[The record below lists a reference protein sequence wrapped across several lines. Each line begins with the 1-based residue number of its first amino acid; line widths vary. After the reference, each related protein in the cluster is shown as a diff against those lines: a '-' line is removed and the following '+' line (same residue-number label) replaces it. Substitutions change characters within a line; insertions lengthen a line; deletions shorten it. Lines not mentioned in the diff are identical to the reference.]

1 MGLAERFKEELK
13 SKNIFEKSNIEKNLE
28 KENIQFISK
37 PINNIVIKP
46 EKEERGNSIGQ
57 TINNNIVKAVD
68 NDIYSVPKFEELETQ
83 IISKIRKTPYWEEYS
98 FDRQKNMVEKYF
110 NSKTKHIKVT
120 NEDKNEFIKSILILS
135 NNKQEKTGEWN
146 SFPSFSIFL
155 NYSSIKN
162 LST

>member
-46 EKEERGNSIGQ
+46 EKEKRGNSIGQ

-68 NDIYSVPKFEELETQ
+68 NDIYSVPKFEDLETE
-83 IISKIRKTPYWEEYS
+83 IISKIRKTPYWNEYS
-98 FDRQKNMVEKYF
+98 IDRQKSMIEKYF
-110 NSKTKHIKVT
+110 KIKTKNSNT
-120 NEDKNEFIKSILILS
+120 TQEEKNEFIKNIIILT
-135 NNKQEKTGEWN
+135 NNK
-146 SFPSFSIFL
+146 
-155 NYSSIKN
+155 
-162 LST
+162 

>member
-13 SKNIFEKSNIEKNLE
+13 SKNIFEKSNIEKKLE

-68 NDIYSVPKFEELETQ
+68 NDIYSVPKFEELETE
-83 IISKIRKTPYWEEYS
+83 IISKIRKTPYWNEYS
-98 FDRQKNMVEKYF
+98 IDRQKSMIEKYF
-110 NSKTKHIKVT
+110 KIKTKNSNT
-120 NEDKNEFIKSILILS
+120 TQEEKNEFIKNILILS
-135 NNKQEKTGEWN
+135 NNK
-146 SFPSFSIFL
+146 
-155 NYSSIKN
+155 
-162 LST
+162 

>member
-13 SKNIFEKSNIEKNLE
+13 TKNIFEKNNIEKNLE

-68 NDIYSVPKFEELETQ
+68 NDIYSVPKFEELETE
-83 IISKIRKTPYWEEYS
+83 IISKIRKTPYWNEYPI
-98 FDRQKNMVEKYF
+98 DRQKSMIEKYF

-135 NNKQEKTGEWN
+135 NNK
-146 SFPSFSIFL
+146 
-155 NYSSIKN
+155 
-162 LST
+162 

>member
-37 PINNIVIKP
+37 PINNIVINP

-68 NDIYSVPKFEELETQ
+68 NDIYSVPKFEDLETQ

-110 NSKTKHIKVT
+110 KIKTKHIKVT

-135 NNKQEKTGEWN
+135 NNK
-146 SFPSFSIFL
+146 
-155 NYSSIKN
+155 
-162 LST
+162 

>member
-68 NDIYSVPKFEELETQ
+68 NDIYSVPKFEELETE
-83 IISKIRKTPYWEEYS
+83 I
-98 FDRQKNMVEKYF
+98 NMIEKYF
-110 NSKTKHIKVT
+110 KIKTKHIKVT

-135 NNKQEKTGEWN
+135 NNK
-146 SFPSFSIFL
+146 
-155 NYSSIKN
+155 
-162 LST
+162 

>member
-83 IISKIRKTPYWEEYS
+83 IISKIRKTPYWNEYS
-98 FDRQKNMVEKYF
+98 IDRQKSMIEKYF
-110 NSKTKHIKVT
+110 KIKTKNSNT
-120 NEDKNEFIKSILILS
+120 TQEEKNEFIKNIIILT
-135 NNKQEKTGEWN
+135 NNK
-146 SFPSFSIFL
+146 
-155 NYSSIKN
+155 
-162 LST
+162 

>member
-13 SKNIFEKSNIEKNLE
+13 SKNIFEKSNIEKKLE

-57 TINNNIVKAVD
+57 TINNNIVKTVD
-68 NDIYSVPKFEELETQ
+68 NDIYSVPKFEDLETQ

-110 NSKTKHIKVT
+110 KIKTKNSNT
-120 NEDKNEFIKSILILS
+120 TQEEKNEFIKNIIILT
-135 NNKQEKTGEWN
+135 NNK
-146 SFPSFSIFL
+146 
-155 NYSSIKN
+155 
-162 LST
+162 

>member
-1 MGLAERFKEELK
+1 MGLAERFKEELN

-57 TINNNIVKAVD
+57 TINNNIVKTVD
-68 NDIYSVPKFEELETQ
+68 NDIYSVPKFEDLETQ

-135 NNKQEKTGEWN
+135 NNK
-146 SFPSFSIFL
+146 
-155 NYSSIKN
+155 
-162 LST
+162 

>member
-57 TINNNIVKAVD
+57 TINNNIVKTVD
-68 NDIYSVPKFEELETQ
+68 NDIYSVPKFEELETE
-83 IISKIRKTPYWEEYS
+83 IISKIRKTPYWNEYS
-98 FDRQKNMVEKYF
+98 IDRQKRMIEKYF
-110 NSKTKHIKVT
+110 KIKTKNSNT
-120 NEDKNEFIKSILILS
+120 TQEEKNEFIKNIIILT
-135 NNKQEKTGEWN
+135 NNK
-146 SFPSFSIFL
+146 
-155 NYSSIKN
+155 
-162 LST
+162 

>member
-46 EKEERGNSIGQ
+46 EKEERGNSIEQ

-68 NDIYSVPKFEELETQ
+68 NDIYSVPKFEDLETQ

-135 NNKQEKTGEWN
+135 NNK
-146 SFPSFSIFL
+146 
-155 NYSSIKN
+155 
-162 LST
+162 

>member
-28 KENIQFISK
+28 KENIQCISK

-68 NDIYSVPKFEELETQ
+68 NDIYSVPKFEELETE
-83 IISKIRKTPYWEEYS
+83 IISKIRKTPYWNEYS
-98 FDRQKNMVEKYF
+98 IDRQKNMIEKYF
-110 NSKTKHIKVT
+110 KIKTKHIKVT

-135 NNKQEKTGEWN
+135 NNK
-146 SFPSFSIFL
+146 
-155 NYSSIKN
+155 
-162 LST
+162 

>member
-1 MGLAERFKEELK
+1 MELAERFKEELK

-68 NDIYSVPKFEELETQ
+68 NDIYSVPKFEELETE
-83 IISKIRKTPYWEEYS
+83 IISKIRKTPYWNEYS
-98 FDRQKNMVEKYF
+98 IDRQKSMIEKYF
-110 NSKTKHIKVT
+110 KIKTKNSNT
-120 NEDKNEFIKSILILS
+120 TQEEKNEFIKNIIILT
-135 NNKQEKTGEWN
+135 NNK
-146 SFPSFSIFL
+146 
-155 NYSSIKN
+155 
-162 LST
+162 

>member
-13 SKNIFEKSNIEKNLE
+13 SKNIFEKINIEKNLE

-68 NDIYSVPKFEELETQ
+68 NDIYSVPKFEELETE
-83 IISKIRKTPYWEEYS
+83 IISKIRKTPYWNEYS
-98 FDRQKNMVEKYF
+98 IDRQKSMIEKYF
-110 NSKTKHIKVT
+110 KIKTKNSNT
-120 NEDKNEFIKSILILS
+120 TQEEKNEFIKNIIILT
-135 NNKQEKTGEWN
+135 NNK
-146 SFPSFSIFL
+146 
-155 NYSSIKN
+155 
-162 LST
+162 

>member
-57 TINNNIVKAVD
+57 TINNNIVKTVD

-135 NNKQEKTGEWN
+135 NNK
-146 SFPSFSIFL
+146 
-155 NYSSIKN
+155 
-162 LST
+162 

>member
-57 TINNNIVKAVD
+57 TINNNIVKTVD
-68 NDIYSVPKFEELETQ
+68 NDIYSGPKFEDLETQ

-98 FDRQKNMVEKYF
+98 FDRQKNMIEKYF
-110 NSKTKHIKVT
+110 KIKTKNSNT
-120 NEDKNEFIKSILILS
+120 TQEEKNEFIKNIIILT
-135 NNKQEKTGEWN
+135 NNK
-146 SFPSFSIFL
+146 
-155 NYSSIKN
+155 
-162 LST
+162 

>member
-57 TINNNIVKAVD
+57 TINNNIVKTVD
-68 NDIYSVPKFEELETQ
+68 NDIYSVPKFEDLETQ

-98 FDRQKNMVEKYF
+98 FDRQKNMIEKYF
-110 NSKTKHIKVT
+110 KIKTKNSNT
-120 NEDKNEFIKSILILS
+120 TQEEKNEFIKNIIILT
-135 NNKQEKTGEWN
+135 NNK
-146 SFPSFSIFL
+146 
-155 NYSSIKN
+155 
-162 LST
+162 

>member
-13 SKNIFEKSNIEKNLE
+13 TKNIFEKSNIEKNLE

-68 NDIYSVPKFEELETQ
+68 NDIYSVPKFEELETE
-83 IISKIRKTPYWEEYS
+83 IISKIRKTPYWNEYS
-98 FDRQKNMVEKYF
+98 IDRQKSMIEKYF
-110 NSKTKHIKVT
+110 KIKTKNSNT
-120 NEDKNEFIKSILILS
+120 TQEDKNEFIKSILILS
-135 NNKQEKTGEWN
+135 NNK
-146 SFPSFSIFL
+146 
-155 NYSSIKN
+155 
-162 LST
+162 

>member
-57 TINNNIVKAVD
+57 TINNNIVKTVG
-68 NDIYSVPKFEELETQ
+68 NDIYSVPKFEELETE
-83 IISKIRKTPYWEEYS
+83 IISKIRKTPYWNEYS
-98 FDRQKNMVEKYF
+98 IDRQKSMIEKYF
-110 NSKTKHIKVT
+110 KIKTKNSNT
-120 NEDKNEFIKSILILS
+120 TQEEKNEFIKNIIILT
-135 NNKQEKTGEWN
+135 NNK
-146 SFPSFSIFL
+146 
-155 NYSSIKN
+155 
-162 LST
+162 

>member
-1 MGLAERFKEELK
+1 MGLAERFKKELK

-57 TINNNIVKAVD
+57 TINNNIVKTVD

-135 NNKQEKTGEWN
+135 NNK
-146 SFPSFSIFL
+146 
-155 NYSSIKN
+155 
-162 LST
+162 